1 MGTSSAV
8 SFSSDVLG
16 DLTIIE
22 DNPGPHTTAYGLFAD
37 MLNALGASALASV

>member
-22 DNPGPHTTAYGLFAD
+22 ENPGPHTTAYGLFAD
-37 MLNALGASALASV
+37 MLNTLISTASD